1 MNGRKLR
8 SLRKHVP
15 AMAGLA
21 VLAAFVALSLI
32 VPLASPHDPYRRD
45 ENAVYQPP
53 SLKHWFGTDDRGQ
66 DIFTRVWL
74 AGRLSLLIG
83 VLAVGVSVAVGV
95 PIGAI
100 SGYLGG
106 AVDWLLSRVVE
117 VLLSFP
123 SILLAI
129 TIAAAMGKGMP
140 TIVIAVGIVGIPQF
154 ARQVRASVLVIR
166 EQEYVTASRALGAG
180 AWRILWRQIL
190 PNAAGPIIVLAT
202 MGLASAIL
210 NAAALSF
217 LGLGVETGTAEWGA
231 MLHDGR
237 NTFRNSP
244 WLSIFSGAAITLTVL
259 AVNLLGDGLRDA
271 LDPRSR

>member
-1 MNGRKLR
+1 
-8 SLRKHVP
+8 
-15 AMAGLA
+15 MAGLA
-21 VLAAFVALSLI
+21 VLTVFIVLSLV
-32 VPLASPHDPYRRD
+32 VPLCSPHDPYQRD
-45 ENAVYQPP
+45 ETAAYQAP
-53 SLKHWFGTDDRGQ
+53 SGKYLFGTDDRGQ

-83 VLAVGVSVAVGV
+83 VSAVGVSVLIGV
-95 PIGAI
+95 PLGTMA
-100 SGYLGG
+100 GYFGG
-106 AVDWLLSRVVE
+106 AVDWLISRVVE
-117 VLLSFP
+117 IVLSFP

-129 TIAAAMGKGMP
+129 MIAAAMGKGML
-140 TIVIAVGIVGIPQF
+140 TVVIAVGIVGIPQF

-202 MGLASAIL
+202 MGLAGAIL

-259 AVNLLGDGLRDA
+259 AVNLFGDGLRDA
-271 LDPRSR
+271 LDPRSK

>member
-1 MNGRKLR
+1 MDERKLR
-8 SLRKHVP
+8 ILKRHKS

-21 VLAAFVALSLI
+21 VLAVFVVLSLI
-32 VPLASPHDPYRRD
+32 VPMWSPHDPYLRD
-45 ENAVYQPP
+45 ENATFQAP
-53 SLKHWFGTDDRGQ
+53 SGKHLFGTDDRGQ

-83 VLAVGVSVAVGV
+83 VLAVGVSVLVGV
-95 PIGAI
+95 PLGAI
-100 SGYLGG
+100 SGYFGG
-106 AVDWLLSRVVE
+106 AVDWLISRVVE
-117 VLLSFP
+117 ILLSFP

-129 TIAAAMGKGMP
+129 TIAAAMGKGML
-140 TIVIAVGIVGIPQF
+140 TVVIAVGIVGIPQF

-180 AWRILWRQIL
+180 AWRILCRQIL
-190 PNAAGPIIVLAT
+190 PNATGPMIVLAT
-202 MGLASAIL
+202 MGLAGAIL

-244 WLSIFSGAAITLTVL
+244 WLSVFSGAAITLTVL
-259 AVNLLGDGLRDA
+259 AVNLFGDGLRDA
-271 LDPRSR
+271 LDPRSK